1 MTIEQAITL
10 RNQYVN
16 LIGEKAKDIDANIFD
31 VIVTPVDGFE
41 RFLNQYRDDL
51 KDVSNNE
58 MIISFPSREYVV
70 KIIYDYDPEFVDI
83 YSDDI
88 FDYLNRK

>member
-1 MTIEQAITL
+1 MTLEQAIPL
-10 RNQYVN
+10 RDQYLD
-16 LIGEKAKDIDANIFD
+16 LIGKKAKDFEANIFD
-31 VIVTPVDGFE
+31 VIVVPVDGFE
-41 RFLNQYRDDL
+41 RFLTQYRDDL
-51 KDVSNNE
+51 KDISNNE
-58 MIISFPSREYVV
+58 MIISFPSRDYAV